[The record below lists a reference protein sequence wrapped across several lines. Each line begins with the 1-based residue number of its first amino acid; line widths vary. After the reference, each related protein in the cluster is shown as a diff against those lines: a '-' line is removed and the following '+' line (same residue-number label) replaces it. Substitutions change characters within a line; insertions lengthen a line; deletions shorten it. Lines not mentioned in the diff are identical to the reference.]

1 MEGPMNRC
9 TFAGVTLIGLCI
21 LSVAILV
28 IGAPASGG
36 YHLLKKVPL
45 GAAEGGAE
53 YFDYIN
59 IDAGA
64 RRAYLSHG
72 TEFLVVDADNGSILG
87 KMTGFKRNHGIAL
100 VPDLGRGFVS
110 DGDAGQVIIVD
121 LKTFKKIGEVQGE
134 KDADSILYDPA
145 SKRVFV
151 FNGQPKSATVIDP
164 AKGTVIMTMPLGGA
178 PEQAAAD
185 GKGTIFDN
193 LEDTNEV
200 IAIDSQTLKIKSRW
214 PVAPAG
220 QPVSMAMDRQ
230 HRRLFIGGRNP
241 KMLVVMNADNGKIVG
256 DAFPIGD
263 RVDSNVFDPET
274 GLVASSTREGTI
286 HIFHED
292 SPDKF
297 SLIETVKTEFGA
309 NTMGLDS
316 KTHNLLVDTSDF
328 DMPAPP
334 TAQQRNP
341 QPRAKPGTFRLL
353 IYGR

>member
-1 MEGPMNRC
+1 MNC
-9 TFAGVTLIGLCI
+9 TTMTRLSLIALCVLSAGALII
-21 LSVAILV
+21 A
-28 IGAPASGG
+28 APALGG

-45 GAAEGGAE
+45 GAAEGGGE

-59 IDAGA
+59 VDPIA

-72 TEFLVVDADNGSILG
+72 TEFLVVDPESGKILG
-87 KMTGFKRNHGIAL
+87 RITGFKRNHGIAL
-100 VPDLGRGFVS
+100 VPELGRGFIS

-121 LKTFKKIGEVQGE
+121 LKTFNRIGEVKGE

-145 SKRVFV
+145 SKRIFV

-164 AKGTVIMTMPLGGA
+164 AKGTVITTIPLGGA
-178 PEQAAAD
+178 PEQAVAD
-185 GKGTIFDN
+185 GEGMIYDN

-200 IAIDSQTLKIKSRW
+200 IAIDSASLKIKSRW

-220 QPVSMAMDRQ
+220 QPVSMAMDRL
-230 HRRLFIGGRNP
+230 HRRLFVGGRNP
-241 KMLVVMNADNGKIVG
+241 KFLVVMNADTGKLIG

-263 RVDSNVFDPET
+263 RVDTNIFDPAT
-274 GLVASSTREGTI
+274 GFAAASTREGTI

-297 SLIETVKTEFGA
+297 SVVETVKTEFGA
-309 NTMGLDS
+309 KTMGLDL
-316 KTHNLLVDTSDF
+316 KTHHLLVDTSDF
-328 DMPAPP
+328 DMPQA
-334 TAQQRNP
+334 TAQQPNP

-353 IYGR
+353 IYGL

>member
-1 MEGPMNRC
+1 MEDAMNRS
-9 TFAGVTLIGLCI
+9 TLAGVMFIGLCV
-21 LSVAILV
+21 LSVAAFV
-28 IGAPASGG
+28 IAAPASSG
-36 YHLLKKVPL
+36 YHLLKRVPL
-45 GAAEGGAE
+45 GAAEGGGE

-59 IDAGA
+59 VDAGA

-72 TEFLVVDADNGSILG
+72 TEFLVVNADNGSILG

-110 DGDAGQVIIVD
+110 DGDAGQVVIVD
-121 LKTFKKIGEVQGE
+121 LRTFKKIGEIQGE

-164 AKGTVIMTMPLGGA
+164 AKGIVIMTMPLGGA
-178 PEQAAAD
+178 PEQAVAD

-193 LEDTNEV
+193 LENTNEV
-200 IAIDSQTLKIKSRW
+200 IAIDSQNLKIKSRW

-241 KMLVVMNADNGKIVG
+241 KMFVVMNADSGKIVG
-256 DAFPIGD
+256 EAFSIGD
-263 RVDSNVFDPET
+263 RVDSNIFDPET
-274 GLVASSTREGTI
+274 GFAASSTREGTI

-297 SLIETVKTEFGA
+297 SVVETVKTEFGA
-309 NTMGLDS
+309 KTMGLDS

-328 DMPAPP
+328 DMPAP
-334 TAQQRNP
+334 TAQQPNP